1 MVGGRQGL
9 MPSEWV
15 TEMGASNVKSVY
27 ANWAHLSHGP
37 FRLLA
42 YMALTSLDADP
53 VPRFWGGRE
62 SLAVAYGR
70 LERMTSRASVSEEHA
85 REREAAYV
93 AVKRALRA
101 LKDAGAITLLN
112 VPGPG
117 HQGEYRLHLD
127 GPAHASAPGEG
138 IAT

>member
-1 MVGGRQGL
+1 
-9 MPSEWV
+9 
-15 TEMGASNVKSVY
+15 MGAGNVKSVY
-27 ANWAHLSHGP
+27 ANWAHLPHGP

-42 YMALTSLDADP
+42 YMSLIALDADLE
-53 VPRFWGGRE
+53 PRFWGGRE

-70 LERMTSRASVSEEHA
+70 LERMASRARVSEEQT
-85 REREAAYV
+85 RERDAAYL
-93 AVKRALRA
+93 AVKRALRV
-101 LKDAGAITLLN
+101 LKNAGAITLLN

-127 GPAHASAPGEG
+127 GPTRVSGPPEEG